1 MNLIHIVPPENVAQ
15 ITQPYEMY
23 LAHTLIGK
31 PDLQQAIAQKDS
43 FKILD
48 NGAYELDESI
58 KLMDILDI
66 AQNIGADEIILPDHM
81 FDCDKTIQAT
91 LNALETI
98 IAAYEKIPFKLMAVI
113 QGKTP
118 EDYDYCLQVFKKIK
132 EISTIG
138 IPKKF
143 LRESNPGISR
153 RVCALERA
161 GYAKWIKEHEIP
173 DKDIHLLGLSWHL
186 MELQYCKN
194 AVRSCDTN
202 LVAEATKTDTSI
214 FEGWHKAGCTSEKYS
229 LERAFTPSEI
239 RRFVINMQVAEDYIN
254 GND

>member
-1 MNLIHIVPPENVAQ
+1 MNLIHIVPPENTVQ
-15 ITQPYEMY
+15 VTQPYEMY
-23 LAHTLIGK
+23 LAHTLVNR

-48 NGAYELDESI
+48 NGAYELDSSISI
-58 KLMDILDI
+58 KDILDI
-66 AQNIGADEIILPDHM
+66 AHNIGADEIILPDHM
-81 FDCDKTIQAT
+81 FDCDKTVEAT
-91 LNALETI
+91 LNALEEI
-98 IAAYEKIPFKLMAVI
+98 IVAYEKIPFKLMAVI

-118 EDYDYCLQVFKKIK
+118 DEYDYCLQVFKKIK

-143 LRESNPGISR
+143 LRESHPGISR

-161 GYAKWIKEHEIP
+161 GYARWIKEHEIP

-186 MELQYCKN
+186 MELQYCKD

-202 LVAEATKTDTSI
+202 LVAEATKQGISI
-214 FEGWHKAGCTSEKYS
+214 FEGWHRAGCTSEKYS
-229 LERAFTPSEI
+229 LENPFTPTEMRS
-239 RRFVINMQVAEDYIN
+239 FVFNMQHAEDYIH